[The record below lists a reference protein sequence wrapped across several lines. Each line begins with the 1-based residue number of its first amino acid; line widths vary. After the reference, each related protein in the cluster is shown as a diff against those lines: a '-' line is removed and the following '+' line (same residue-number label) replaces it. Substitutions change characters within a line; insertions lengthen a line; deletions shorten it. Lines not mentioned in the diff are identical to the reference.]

1 MQVFLNHA
9 NLSFTD
15 FRGEFILITHN
26 GIFSDKA
33 PPGNPGQFMPKSAS
47 RLRSSKRQSKKSGS
61 AISPQAD
68 GAKSGFA
75 VPNQHPPGVRNLWY
89 QSKLLLLRTQAKR

>member
-9 NLSFTD
+9 NRSFTD

-33 PPGNPGQFMPKSAS
+33 PPGNPGQFNP
-47 RLRSSKRQSKKSGS
+47 
-61 AISPQAD
+61 
-68 GAKSGFA
+68 
-75 VPNQHPPGVRNLWY
+75 
-89 QSKLLLLRTQAKR
+89 